1 MKQCL
6 ALLLCLLLPL
16 ACLAEGQTTPA
27 DDAALAAPSSPAFHE
42 GDEFPQAPQTLT
54 AEGQSEIAQSAGPY
68 TIAFET
74 AVSAETMDG
83 ARAAMAQRVGQLREL
98 LQTQGAV
105 DLCFTQANVRTLKE
119 YFYTKLSQTV
129 TTSGYAA
136 TCVVRAGISADGL
149 DALLTALHEAD
160 MAQSYDILPR
170 AQASPEALDQAVTTA
185 AERAARSAQVLCAAM
200 GRELD
205 TLLSVDQT
213 QEGTTVTVRVT
224 YALKP

>member
-16 ACLAEGQTTPA
+16 ACLAEGQTTPV

-54 AEGQSEIAQSAGPY
+54 AEGQGEIAQMAGPY
-68 TIAFET
+68 TIGFET
-74 AVSAETMDG
+74 VVYAETMDG
-83 ARAAMAQRVGQLREL
+83 AREAMAQRVGQLREL
-98 LQTQGAV
+98 LQSHGAAQ
-105 DLCFTQANVRTLKE
+105 LAFTQANVRTIKE

-136 TCVVRAGISADGL
+136 SCDVRAGISADGL

-160 MAQSYDILPR
+160 MAQSYDIVPG
-170 AQASPEALDQAVTTA
+170 AQPSPQGVDEAVTAA
-185 AERAARSAQVLCAAM
+185 AERAMRSAQVLSAAM
-200 GRELD
+200 GCQLD
-205 TLLSVDQT
+205 TLLSVDQS
-213 QEGTTVTVRVT
+213 QEGGIVTVRVT

>member
-16 ACLAEGQTTPA
+16 ACLAEGQTAPAGESTPA
-27 DDAALAAPSSPAFHE
+27 FNE
-42 GDEFPQAPQTLT
+42 RDEAPQTLT
-54 AEGQSEIAQSAGPY
+54 AEGWSDIAQSAGPY

-83 ARAAMAQRVGQLREL
+83 ARAAMAQRVQQLREL
-98 LQTQGAV
+98 LQTQGAT

-136 TCVVRAGISADGL
+136 TCDVQAGISADGL

-170 AQASPEALDQAVTTA
+170 AQASPEAVDQAVTAA

-213 QEGTTVTVRVT
+213 QEGTSVTVRVT

>member
-16 ACLAEGQTTPA
+16 ACLAEGQTAPAGESTPA
-27 DDAALAAPSSPAFHE
+27 FNE
-42 GDEFPQAPQTLT
+42 REEVFQTLT
-54 AEGQSEIAQSAGPY
+54 AEGQSEIAQSAGLY

-74 AVSAETMDG
+74 AAYAETMDG
-83 ARAAMAQRVGQLREL
+83 ARAAMSQRVQQLREL
-98 LQTQGAV
+98 LQSQGAT

-136 TCVVRAGISADGL
+136 TCDVRAGISADGL

-160 MAQSYDILPR
+160 MAQSYDILPG
-170 AQASPEALDQAVTTA
+170 AQTSPEALDQAVTDA
-185 AERAARSAQVLCAAM
+185 AARAARSAQVLCAAM

-205 TLLSVDQT
+205 TILSVDQT
-213 QEGTTVTVRVT
+213 QEGATVTVRVT